1 MRWNLLF
8 LIFDFLIIP
17 LPLWIDIFSPIFAA
31 AYSLFISWL
40 GALLLS
46 LCAWK
51 SLQANRLMLQAPT
64 YGREFWGQEYRA
76 EHLQHLVMMCGYKEP
91 MEVIQQSIDSLVS
104 QTVAHRLIV
113 VIGLE
118 EGTPEVAEKASN
130 LKKQYAGAFKRFHV
144 TKHPPRWAGDREI
157 RGKCSNANYTM
168 RAAVTRL
175 EEYGELN
182 LACTTATSCDTDSI
196 FPPRYFENLGYQI
209 PFNINTMSIFS
220 FSLDLCIKGDF
231 FHAHYQMD
239 DIIYTLTCMQ
249 ALQKRI
255 EILGD
260 KLFISGPT
268 SGSTYCEEI
277 QEFVRQSER
286 WTIGACEVF
295 HYFVVKR
302 RRYNCS
308 AALSYGI
315 WFVTYY
321 GFILC
326 SLTLSGLAAFLNYA
340 IVDAKQGLF
349 QQSPLDEKSR
359 RLVVAVGLASLAWTY
374 LIFLIFFYLDRA
386 ACKLIYHLKM
396 KPQGSEDA
404 SLGQNLK
411 DWVLMWPSLV
421 MYSCVSAWAILKV
434 AIYGKKVCGHDP
446 SSKEA
451 LRPRMMEPAV
461 FMFTKH
467 VGPYANVGQVF
478 DKLSPVMPPKA
489 KMAMMSLEPRRRRS
503 AGEGLPMSKRE
514 MKAGRVKVTAFPL
527 RGPMSFMLG
536 PMKIYPT
543 AFASFDPSAPC
554 CGSYTQRAPPMAPSC
569 FSGCAKQYQGLKGFL
584 KPLTHGADA
593 WKVHEIEAAAVT
605 AEEQSLASEPHLP
618 VLLGARAPISVEEP
632 KGVEAARTELGAGAD
647 RPAAL
652 SALTTAAEELAASP
666 ACSTP
671 VRWNHGCCEVQAWD
685 SELASAK
692 LGEAAEAA
700 WHGGVQPT
708 GSTWEAN
715 SRQQSAMQL
724 RAAAPP
730 PLNISDYDVVDT
742 SSGAPTPFRT
752 SSPAEMRFNA
762 GSRPAAGPPAGSYD
776 VARDAQLRY
785 ALDASRFQEAPSFI
799 TVALLCSAPAAT
811 TAVRHRRGKCLG
823 EQIPGHPPAL
833 RDREAR
839 REARQLW
846 DEPRAQ
852 RGLLACS
859 GLALAAAG
867 AAARRARGVN
877 RRRCVVGRRA
887 NAAVEDGLPRRAA
900 IGVAGL
906 AFTVL
911 GLKRF
916 AIDGP
921 PEFDP
926 QPSSLQGKTV
936 VITGGNT
943 GGEEPPSRVPFGRA

>member
-1 MRWNLLF
+1 MVQPELAKSKSSLERIFTTAPRGRYAVDEKQMQMKDEHVIMRWNLLF

-51 SLQANRLMLQAPT
+51 SLQANRLMLQVVDQTWENQIP
-64 YGREFWGQEYRA
+64 RETFEEEYRA

-196 FPPRYFENLGYQI
+196 FPPRYFENLGYQFLTDPKAMEVVWQAPLYYNHYLTQRPWFVRAIGIMRAAYMLGLLI

-255 EILGD
+255 EIRMIPMPV
-260 KLFISGPT
+260 ISGPT

-451 LRPRMMEPAV
+451 LRPRVVEDSEDES
-461 FMFTKH
+461 TS
-467 VGPYANVGQVF
+467 VGQE
-478 DKLSPVMPPKA
+478 DDLS
-489 KMAMMSLEPRRRRS
+489 EN
-503 AGEGLPMSKRE
+503 G
-514 MKAGRVKVTAFPL
+514 
-527 RGPMSFMLG
+527 
-536 PMKIYPT
+536 
-543 AFASFDPSAPC
+543 
-554 CGSYTQRAPPMAPSC
+554 
-569 FSGCAKQYQGLKGFL
+569 
-584 KPLTHGADA
+584 
-593 WKVHEIEAAAVT
+593 
-605 AEEQSLASEPHLP
+605 
-618 VLLGARAPISVEEP
+618 
-632 KGVEAARTELGAGAD
+632 
-647 RPAAL
+647 
-652 SALTTAAEELAASP
+652 
-666 ACSTP
+666 
-671 VRWNHGCCEVQAWD
+671 
-685 SELASAK
+685 
-692 LGEAAEAA
+692 
-700 WHGGVQPT
+700 QP
-708 GSTWEAN
+708 
-715 SRQQSAMQL
+715 
-724 RAAAPP
+724 
-730 PLNISDYDVVDT
+730 
-742 SSGAPTPFRT
+742 
-752 SSPAEMRFNA
+752 
-762 GSRPAAGPPAGSYD
+762 
-776 VARDAQLRY
+776 
-785 ALDASRFQEAPSFI
+785 
-799 TVALLCSAPAAT
+799 
-811 TAVRHRRGKCLG
+811 
-823 EQIPGHPPAL
+823 
-833 RDREAR
+833 
-839 REARQLW
+839 
-846 DEPRAQ
+846 
-852 RGLLACS
+852 
-859 GLALAAAG
+859 
-867 AAARRARGVN
+867 
-877 RRRCVVGRRA
+877 
-887 NAAVEDGLPRRAA
+887 
-900 IGVAGL
+900 
-906 AFTVL
+906 
-911 GLKRF
+911 
-916 AIDGP
+916 
-921 PEFDP
+921 
-926 QPSSLQGKTV
+926 
-936 VITGGNT
+936 
-943 GGEEPPSRVPFGRA
+943 